1 MQYFCYWFRAKY
13 QHYLASSGATVT
25 VVPHTGQVMA
35 SSLHGR
41 HSYNAHPAGNT
52 PTYLTQAAMQPY
64 GDPASS
70 RTEQEQVYMNGQ
82 DTESVYN
89 ESVKYYVLDS
99 AESEH
104 HAQ

>member
-1 MQYFCYWFRAKY
+1 M
-13 QHYLASSGATVT
+13 
-25 VVPHTGQVMA
+25 VPHTDQVMA

-41 HSYNAHPAGNT
+41 HSYNPHPAGNT

-64 GDPASS
+64 RDMASS

-99 AESEH
+99 VESEH